1 MGDRVILHSDI
12 NCCYASIEHQHHP
25 ELAGKPL
32 AVGGEPEARHRI
44 VLTADY
50 EAKKYGVK
58 TGRALWQAKQA
69 CPDITFVSPRMD
81 LYLRFSRMAHEIYA
95 EYTDRQEPWALW
107 GKDKK
112 TSKKTC
118 LEVAQ
123 TENILSEIKSAL
135 YILSHEDD
143 EECKKCCEIRT
154 LSWKRNPRYIDK
166 YRDISLEYK
175 DMEIVVLNDSLN
187 IRDRNLRRKME
198 KAYAEINKAKY
209 WYS

>member
-1 MGDRVILHSDI
+1 MKEYEYDEINNDLDI
-12 NCCYASIEHQHHP
+12 P
-25 ELAGKPL
+25 
-32 AVGGEPEARHRI
+32 
-44 VLTADY
+44 
-50 EAKKYGVK
+50 GV
-58 TGRALWQAKQA
+58 
-69 CPDITFVSPRMD
+69 
-81 LYLRFSRMAHEIYA
+81 
-95 EYTDRQEPWALW
+95 WALW

-112 TSKKTC
+112 TSKKTR

>member
-1 MGDRVILHSDI
+1 MKTKDKDLREGDYMKEYEYDEINNDLDI
-12 NCCYASIEHQHHP
+12 S
-25 ELAGKPL
+25 
-32 AVGGEPEARHRI
+32 
-44 VLTADY
+44 
-50 EAKKYGVK
+50 GV
-58 TGRALWQAKQA
+58 
-69 CPDITFVSPRMD
+69 
-81 LYLRFSRMAHEIYA
+81 
-95 EYTDRQEPWALW
+95 WALW

-187 IRDRNLRRKME
+187 IRDRNLRCKME

>member
-1 MGDRVILHSDI
+1 MKEYEYDEINNDLDI
-12 NCCYASIEHQHHP
+12 P
-25 ELAGKPL
+25 
-32 AVGGEPEARHRI
+32 
-44 VLTADY
+44 
-50 EAKKYGVK
+50 GV
-58 TGRALWQAKQA
+58 
-69 CPDITFVSPRMD
+69 
-81 LYLRFSRMAHEIYA
+81 
-95 EYTDRQEPWALW
+95 WALW

>member
-1 MGDRVILHSDI
+1 MKTKDKDLREGDYMKEYEYDEINNDLDI
-12 NCCYASIEHQHHP
+12 P
-25 ELAGKPL
+25 
-32 AVGGEPEARHRI
+32 
-44 VLTADY
+44 
-50 EAKKYGVK
+50 GV
-58 TGRALWQAKQA
+58 
-69 CPDITFVSPRMD
+69 
-81 LYLRFSRMAHEIYA
+81 
-95 EYTDRQEPWALW
+95 WALW

-187 IRDRNLRRKME
+187 IRDRNLRCKME

>member
-1 MGDRVILHSDI
+1 MKEYEYDEINNDLDI
-12 NCCYASIEHQHHP
+12 P
-25 ELAGKPL
+25 
-32 AVGGEPEARHRI
+32 
-44 VLTADY
+44 
-50 EAKKYGVK
+50 GV
-58 TGRALWQAKQA
+58 
-69 CPDITFVSPRMD
+69 
-81 LYLRFSRMAHEIYA
+81 
-95 EYTDRQEPWALW
+95 WALW

-187 IRDRNLRRKME
+187 IRDRNLRRNME

>member
-1 MGDRVILHSDI
+1 MKEYEYDEINNDLDI
-12 NCCYASIEHQHHP
+12 P
-25 ELAGKPL
+25 
-32 AVGGEPEARHRI
+32 
-44 VLTADY
+44 
-50 EAKKYGVK
+50 GV
-58 TGRALWQAKQA
+58 
-69 CPDITFVSPRMD
+69 
-81 LYLRFSRMAHEIYA
+81 
-95 EYTDRQEPWALW
+95 WALW

-175 DMEIVVLNDSLN
+175 DMEIVVLMIL
-187 IRDRNLRRKME
+187 
-198 KAYAEINKAKY
+198 
-209 WYS
+209 

>member
-1 MGDRVILHSDI
+1 MKTKDKDLREGDYMKEYEYDEINNDLDI
-12 NCCYASIEHQHHP
+12 P
-25 ELAGKPL
+25 
-32 AVGGEPEARHRI
+32 
-44 VLTADY
+44 
-50 EAKKYGVK
+50 GV
-58 TGRALWQAKQA
+58 
-69 CPDITFVSPRMD
+69 
-81 LYLRFSRMAHEIYA
+81 
-95 EYTDRQEPWALW
+95 WALW

-143 EECKKCCEIRT
+143 EECKKCCEIYNARKREKFSKDFKVHKCKTCEHVSEIRT

-187 IRDRNLRRKME
+187 IRDRNLRCKME